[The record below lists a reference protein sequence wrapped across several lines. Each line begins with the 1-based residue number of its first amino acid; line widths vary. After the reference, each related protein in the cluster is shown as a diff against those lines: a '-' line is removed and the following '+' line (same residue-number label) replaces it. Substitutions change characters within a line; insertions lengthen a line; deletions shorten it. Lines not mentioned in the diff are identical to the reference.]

1 VVSIDGSVGEGGGQ
15 VLRTAVALSAIMES
29 SLKITNIRA
38 GRESPGLK
46 AQHVAAVRAVGA
58 LCGAELEGAEVGSTE
73 LRFRPEHLRGGTF
86 AFDVGTAGSIALVLQ
101 ACLPPAVSCGERV
114 EVTVRGGT
122 DVWNAPTITYFER
135 VLVPVLRTFGADLKV
150 EVLRRGFFPQGGGE
164 VRVTVEPAGSLKP
177 LAPTGGQPRAL
188 IEGEIACS
196 RLPQDVT
203 DRTRRAIAR
212 RLQGLALRE
221 VRVDLVEAAGEGVS
235 ATLWAPRRCGAV
247 GGSDVGRPGYPAERL
262 GEVAADGIAR
272 ALRADVDVDAH
283 LLDQVIIYCLM
294 ATGRSSFSFESLTL
308 HAETVL
314 AVAEAFT
321 PFTRQIQNDGRKKRM
336 VIDGEGL

>member
-1 VVSIDGSVGEGGGQ
+1 M
-15 VLRTAVALSAIMES
+15 LRTAVALSAIMES
-29 SLKITNIRA
+29 ALKITNIRA

-46 AQHVAAVRAVGA
+46 AQHVAAVRAVAA

-73 LRFRPEHLRGGTF
+73 LRFKPEGLRGGTYS
-86 AFDVGTAGSIALVLQ
+86 FDVGTAGSIALVLQ
-101 ACLPPAVSCGERV
+101 AFLPPAISCGERV
-114 EVTVRGGT
+114 EATVRGGT
-122 DVWNAPTITYFER
+122 DVWNAPTVTYVQR
-135 VLVPVLRTFGADLKV
+135 VLLPVLRTFGAKV
-150 EVLRRGFFPQGGGE
+150 EIEILRRGFFPAGGGE
-164 VRVTVEPAGSLKP
+164 VKVTVEPGGSIKP
-177 LAPTGGQPRAL
+177 LAPTGGQPRPL

-203 DRTRRAIAR
+203 DRTRRAISR

-221 VRVDLVEAAGEGVS
+221 VHVDLVEATGEGVS
-235 ATLWAPRRCGAV
+235 ATLWSPRRCGAV
-247 GGSDVGRPGYPAERL
+247 GGSDVGRPGYPAEKL

-283 LLDQVIIYCLM
+283 LLDQVILYALM
-294 ATGRSSFSFESLTL
+294 ATGRSSFTFESLTS

-314 AVAEAFT
+314 AVAVAFT
-321 PFTRQIQNDGRKKRM
+321 PFTRQIQNDGRRKRL